1 MERSLKLPF
10 TFALALGLYFLG
22 GMFGIAKLSAALKR
36 PCKRSAEAA
45 KDTSWAR
52 SEPPMANKAP
62 AFCNGCGALA
72 RCYSCAT
79 GDNTRQVCAQ
89 AGDRQQKDRAQF
101 CASGCFAQTRSDRAC
116 QTGPGRRR

>member
-10 TFALALGLYFLG
+10 TFALAMGLYFLG

-52 SEPPMANKAP
+52 PEPPMANKAP

-79 GDNTRQVCAQ
+79 GATPAKFASAAALPKPVVTARAKPAP
-89 AGDRQQKDRAQF
+89 AGGDDDWETF
-101 CASGCFAQTRSDRAC
+101 
-116 QTGPGRRR
+116 